1 MDSVDMNLIAAL
13 DALLAEGSVTG
24 AARCLGLSSSAMSR
38 TLARLRTATGDPLL
52 VRAGRGLVPTPRATE
67 LRDRVHLLTRD
78 VRTVL
83 SPHAGRLEVA
93 SLVRTFTIRAG
104 EGFIALF
111 STPLVAAV
119 TEVAPHVRLRFAPKP
134 DKDALPLRDGHID
147 LEIGVLGA
155 SAPEVRTRFISRD
168 VFIGA
173 VRIGHPLLE
182 GPMTPKR
189 YAACRHVVASRKGN
203 FTGPV
208 DDALEALGLR
218 REIVAVVPGFPDAL
232 RIARD
237 TDLVALVP
245 RSGLASPT
253 GAEGLV
259 GFDLPVRT
267 PPITISAMWH
277 PRMDADPAHRWLREI
292 VVGVC
297 QAAAP
302 PRRPRPETGTD
313 SGSPGSPD
321 DRRVFAQPGG
331 RATDDL

>member
-1 MDSVDMNLIAAL
+1 MQIDSRSFMDMDMNLLAAL

-24 AARCLGLSSSAMSR
+24 AARRLGLSSSAMSR
-38 TLARLRTATGDPLL
+38 TLARLRSATGDPLL

-83 SPHAGRLEVA
+83 SPHAGHLDVTSLE
-93 SLVRTFTIRAG
+93 RTFTIRAG
-104 EGFIALF
+104 EGFVELF
-111 STPLVAAV
+111 CAPLVAAV

-134 DKDALPLRDGHID
+134 DKDALPLRDGQID

-155 SAPEVRTRFISRD
+155 SAPEVRTRFLFRD

-173 VRIGHPLLE
+173 ARIGHPLLE
-182 GPMTPKR
+182 GAMTPER
-189 YAACRHVVASRKGN
+189 YAACRHVVASRTGK

-218 REIVAVVPGFPDAL
+218 REIVAVVPGFPDAV
-232 RIARD
+232 RIARN

-253 GAEGLV
+253 GADPAGPGLV
-259 GFDLPVRT
+259 GFDLPIRT
-267 PPITISAMWH
+267 PPIAISAMWH
-277 PRMDADPAHRWLREI
+277 PRMDADPAHRWLRDT
-292 VVGVC
+292 VVAVC
-297 QAAAP
+297 HA
-302 PRRPRPETGTD
+302 RER
-313 SGSPGSPD
+313 
-321 DRRVFAQPGG
+321 
-331 RATDDL
+331 